1 MSVSMLDNISYLGK
15 KADNVRSLFNTIDE
29 MVAFNENYLPDI
41 YECNV
46 VEDGNR
52 YRYNRSNIVDENL
65 GKWRLVES
73 GGSANLIDYYK
84 KNEVENLLLGY
95 QPKENGKGLSTNDFT
110 TLEKEKLAGLE
121 NYNDDAVMEHIA
133 NSEQA
138 IADIQSAMGNA
149 TLTTTAQNISE
160 AINEVKTNCDSATS
174 ALGERVTKNESDI
187 AILNGDKTVSG
198 SVAKKVATCL
208 TDAKSYTDQKI
219 SEMASEQ
226 AVVCDEKPS
235 YSGGITT
242 YIKNGVPETTDEENI
257 WFYYTTD
264 GQLMQTIWITGIE
277 TTIVSAGSVDFSDLV
292 SKSKDVVSNYTGDE
306 ADVSKVPNLGAMKE
320 LETKLQTDID
330 NKISGDEIYDGLDN
344 TSTTSA
350 LSANQGR
357 VLNEA
362 VNTKLN
368 KTFSGD
374 DIANKVLKT
383 DSLGN
388 VVLGTH
394 DEALDATS
402 TNSVQNKVIKTELD
416 KKFDVAQSV
425 DKAGYVAVIGE
436 DGNMTF
442 SEPTT
447 LGGKAEVVA
456 YTNDEYPDLTNVDLA
471 LDKILAK
478 IYYKN
483 PEITSF
489 SISPATTE
497 YEIGTVI
504 PANTITFS
512 WAVNKDIKSQ
522 ALTDCTVA
530 IDDRSATYG
539 SELKNTKTFV
549 LTVSDGE
556 NVVTA
561 SKKISFLNKAY
572 WGSSV
577 EPDEYNSAFILGL
590 VNNKLISSSK
600 GDYTMSVGAGE
611 YGYFAVPTTMKFTTI
626 WVNGFQADVNEVA
639 TVSFTN
645 ASGYTST
652 YTILKTSQ
660 SALGSFTATVK

>member
-1 MSVSMLDNISYLGK
+1 MAISLLDNIAIK
-15 KADNVRSLFNTIDE
+15 KKSPNVERDLFATIAD
-29 MVAFNENYLPDI
+29 MAAYNENYLPDVF
-41 YECNV
+41 ECNV
-46 VEDGNR
+46 IEDGNR
-52 YRYNRSNIVDENL
+52 YRYNRTNIVDGTL

-73 GGSANLIDYYK
+73 GGSASLIDYYK
-84 KNEVENLLLGY
+84 KTETDTLLEGY
-95 QPKENGKGLSTNDFT
+95 VVKENGKGLSTNDFT
-110 TLEKEKLAGLE
+110 TLEKEKLASLE
-121 NYNDDAVMEHIA
+121 NYNDDAVMEHIT

-198 SVAKKVATCL
+198 SIAKKVATCL

-226 AVVCDEKPS
+226 AIVCDEKPS
-235 YSGGITT
+235 YMGGITT
-242 YIKNGVPETTDEENI
+242 FIKDGVPETTNEENI
-257 WFYYTTD
+257 WFYYTVD

-277 TTIVSAGSVDFSDLV
+277 TTIVSAGGVDFDDLV

-320 LETKLQTDID
+320 LETKLQTGID

-394 DEALDATS
+394 DETLDATS

-456 YTNDEYPDLTNVDLA
+456 YTNNEYPDLTNVDLA

-478 IYYKN
+478 IYYEPLK
-483 PEITSF
+483 ITSF
-489 SISPATTE
+489 TCNVADTH
-497 YEIGTVI
+497 EIGTTLTDIV
-504 PANTITFS
+504 FS
-512 WAVNKDIKSQ
+512 WAYSKEVKTQ
-522 ALTDCTVA
+522 TLTDCTIIA
-530 IDDRSATYG
+530 DDRETTVAT
-539 SELKNTKTFV
+539 LQNTKSYV
-549 LTVSDGE
+549 LTASDGSGNE
-556 NVVTA
+556 GGIVTA
-561 SKKISFLNKAY
+561 IKKISFLYPIYYGCCAE
-572 WGSSV
+572 S
-577 EPDEYNSAFILGL
+577 EYNNDFILAL
-590 VNNKLISSSK
+590 ENKKLTTSNK
-600 GDYTMSVGAGE
+600 MSYNFNCGSGE
-611 YGYFAVPTTMKFTTI
+611 YAYFATPTNMKVTSA
-626 WVNGFQADVNEVA
+626 WVNGFQSSVEEVA
-639 TVSFTN
+639 VVSHTN
-645 ASGYTST
+645 SSGHVSS
-652 YTILKTSQ
+652 YTISRF
-660 SALGSFTATVK
+660 SNSGLGSFVAEVK

>member
-73 GGSANLIDYYK
+73 GGSSSLIDYYK
-84 KNEVENLLLGY
+84 KTETDTLLEGY
-95 QPKENGKGLSTNDFT
+95 VAKEDGKGLSTNDFT

-121 NYNDDAVMEHIA
+121 NYNDDAVMEHIT

-138 IADIQSAMGNA
+138 IADIQSVMGNA
-149 TLTTTAQNISE
+149 TLTTTAQNLSE

-219 SEMASEQ
+219 AEMASEQ
-226 AVVCDEKPS
+226 AIVCDEKPS

-242 YIKNGVPETTDEENI
+242 YIKDGVPETTDEENI
-257 WFYYTTD
+257 WFYYTVD
-264 GQLMQTIWITGIE
+264 GQLMQTIWITGVE
-277 TTIVSAGSVDFSDLV
+277 TTIVSAGGVDFDDLV

-330 NKISGDEIYDGLDN
+330 SKISGDEIYDGLDN

-394 DEALDATS
+394 DEH
-402 TNSVQNKVIKTELD
+402 
-416 KKFDVAQSV
+416 
-425 DKAGYVAVIGE
+425 
-436 DGNMTF
+436 
-442 SEPTT
+442 
-447 LGGKAEVVA
+447 
-456 YTNDEYPDLTNVDLA
+456 
-471 LDKILAK
+471 
-478 IYYKN
+478 
-483 PEITSF
+483 
-489 SISPATTE
+489 
-497 YEIGTVI
+497 
-504 PANTITFS
+504 
-512 WAVNKDIKSQ
+512 
-522 ALTDCTVA
+522 
-530 IDDRSATYG
+530 
-539 SELKNTKTFV
+539 
-549 LTVSDGE
+549 
-556 NVVTA
+556 
-561 SKKISFLNKAY
+561 
-572 WGSSV
+572 
-577 EPDEYNSAFILGL
+577 
-590 VNNKLISSSK
+590 
-600 GDYTMSVGAGE
+600 
-611 YGYFAVPTTMKFTTI
+611 
-626 WVNGFQADVNEVA
+626 
-639 TVSFTN
+639 
-645 ASGYTST
+645 
-652 YTILKTSQ
+652 
-660 SALGSFTATVK
+660 